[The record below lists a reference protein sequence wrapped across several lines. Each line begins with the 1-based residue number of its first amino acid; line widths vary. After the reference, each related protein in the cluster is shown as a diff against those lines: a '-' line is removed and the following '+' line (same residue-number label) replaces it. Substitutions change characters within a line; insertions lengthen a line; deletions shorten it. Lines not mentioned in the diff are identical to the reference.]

1 MPLLVIIPVVGIA
14 LIYILETKVLLPDL
28 ARELVAHAALAAK
41 LVEERPN
48 LWDSPS
54 QAKVFVDQIS
64 SDLTLRTMLYD
75 AQGRLL
81 ASSDPADADHLGER
95 LVSPTLTGA
104 LAGETEVRTI
114 YSQQLRAEI
123 ADVWLP
129 VLDSERQVAG
139 VIRLSHRLAGVQE
152 QFLRLRYLIFGVLL
166 AAMVLGAAVGLLL
179 ALNIER
185 PLRRVTRAIY
195 DLASGQK
202 ATPLAEQGPA
212 EIRLLLRAVNSLVEQ
227 LHSLEEARRKLLA
240 NLVHELGR
248 PLGAL
253 RSAIQTLLGG
263 ADEDA
268 ELRREL
274 LAGMEEETGRL
285 RRLLEDLAQLHGQVL
300 GTLELERRPVNI
312 SQWLPRLLT
321 TWREEA
327 QQKGI
332 QWQANVPPNLPA
344 VEADPDRLGQALGN
358 LLSNAIKYTAPDG
371 TVSLEA
377 NVDNG
382 SLWIRVT
389 DTGPGMSPEEQAHIF
404 TPFYRGRT
412 STRFPQGMGL
422 GLTIARDLVTAH
434 GGRLD
439 VESSPGS
446 GSCFTIWMPL
456 PPD

>member
-28 ARELVAHAALAAK
+28 ARELVAHAALAAA
-41 LVEERPN
+41 LVEERPS
-48 LWDSPS
+48 LWHSPA
-54 QAKVFVDQIS
+54 QAQAFVDQIS
-64 SDLTLRTMLYD
+64 GDLTLRAMLID

-81 ASSDPADADHLGER
+81 ASSDPADAEHLGER
-95 LVSPTLTGA
+95 LASPPLTGA
-104 LAGETEVRTI
+104 LAGETAVRTV
-114 YSQQLRAEI
+114 YSQQLHAEI

-129 VLDSERQVAG
+129 VLDSDRQLAG

-166 AAMVLGAAVGLLL
+166 VAMVLGAVVGLLL

-202 ATPLAEQGPA
+202 TTPLAEQGPA
-212 EIRLLLRAVNSLVEQ
+212 EIRLLLRAVNSLLEQ

-263 ADEDA
+263 ADKDA
-268 ELRREL
+268 GLRQEL
-274 LAGMEEETGRL
+274 LVGMEEETGRL

-327 QQKGI
+327 QQKGL
-332 QWQANVPPNLPA
+332 QWQATVPPDLPA

-358 LLSNAIKYTAPDG
+358 LLNNAIKYTPPGGA
-371 TVSLEA
+371 VSLET

-382 SLWIRVT
+382 SLWIRVR
-389 DTGPGMSPEEQAHIF
+389 DTGPGMSPEEQAQIF
-404 TPFYRGRT
+404 TPFYRGQT

-434 GGRLD
+434 GGRLE
-439 VESSPGS
+439 VASSPGS